1 MRRGISTL
9 LTATIVAAVALSV
22 FTTLFTISYRRT
34 STSVSSLWGLI
45 DYTDL
50 HEATKLA
57 VIVRGDMATLKNI
70 GRSPVE
76 LEYIVFNTSNGVEIL
91 RLDLNDRCRILKINE
106 ACEVSLGRGTLI
118 AAITKSGVIVF
129 PERIGIEVETSEAA
143 LIIPITFS
151 FRNLG
156 DIAKEFEIDPELI
169 AKPYPNQRDKRGVNG
184 SVSLILPEGRE
195 EGEYYDKEVSTI
207 STKCQ
212 GGGKDDKIPFGVLIV
227 GYDPSWVMESRGV
240 NPGAPPRYTIL
251 IAGPKSK
258 GQEKLCIGKSDVPL
272 TQRGFRVKIANFT
285 GTIKIYDSE
294 GRVVACS
301 SSNPS
306 ECVGYR
312 SAIGTWY
319 YENSGWKLFMD
330 GVASYIAYYQRA
342 PSGQGQEMSYEPFLF
357 LGDLDGNGLVDI
369 LLVTEDAYY
378 GDSSKY
384 NDSDDK
390 GINFLLDYST
400 EPLKLKLLRVG
411 YVLGSSDGSID
422 GGRYSA
428 VILYLNLLFHDNSYP
443 DEQQLED
450 IDRTDWVLRILL
462 VDEEGNEYI
471 IREYRYQEICN
482 YHKTVVTDVG
492 RDNYFT
498 KLSQSIYIPIP
509 ASGKYWVVIALQDP
523 YYYQGT
529 KNDADITIGIEIIG
543 ALPLLR

>member
-22 FTTLFTISYRRT
+22 FTALFTISYRRT
-34 STSVSSLWGLI
+34 STSVSSLWGLVE
-45 DYTDL
+45 YTDL
-50 HEATKLA
+50 HEVTKLA
-57 VIVRGDMATLKNI
+57 IIVRGDIATLRNI

-76 LEYIVFNTSNGVEIL
+76 LEYIVFDTSNGVEVL
-91 RLDLNDRCRILKINE
+91 RLDLSDRCRILKINE

-129 PERIGIEVETSEAA
+129 PERVSVEVGTAEAA

-156 DIAKEFEIDPELI
+156 DIAEEFEIHPELI
-169 AKPYPNQRDKRGVNG
+169 AKPYPGQSGKRGVNG
-184 SVSLILPEGRE
+184 STVLILPRGRE
-195 EGEYYDKEVSTI
+195 DEYYNEEI
-207 STKCQ
+207 NTKCS
-212 GGGKDDKIPFGVLIV
+212 KDDRISFGVLVV
-227 GYDPSWVMESRGV
+227 GYDPSWVMEKGA

-258 GQEKLCIGKSDVPL
+258 GQEKLCIGGRSIPL
-272 TQRGFRVKIANFT
+272 TEQGFRAKIANFT
-285 GTIKIYDSE
+285 GTIKIYDSG

-319 YENSGWKLFMD
+319 YKDSGWQLFMD
-330 GVASYIAYYQRA
+330 GRASYIAYYQRA
-342 PSGQGQEMSYEPFLF
+342 PSGRGQQMSYEPFLF

-378 GDSSKY
+378 GDNSKY
-384 NDSDDK
+384 NDSPDNRDTD
-390 GINFLLDYST
+390 LLDYST

-422 GGRYSA
+422 GSRYSA
-428 VILYLNLLFHDNSYP
+428 VILYLNLLFHDNSHP

-462 VDEEGNEYI
+462 VDEGGNEYI

-482 YHKTVVTDVG
+482 YHKTVVTDIG

-529 KNDADITIGIEIIG
+529 RNDADITIGIEIIG
-543 ALPLLR
+543 TLPLLR